1 MNKFIHEIFNLG
13 NEVANQTA
21 NNVSRWAKSGDL
33 HFNRIML
40 TNTLNLMWQ
49 NLLVSTNVRIPL
61 ISNIKINLNNFDFGP
76 PYTIIIET

>member
-1 MNKFIHEIFNLG
+1 
-13 NEVANQTA
+13 
-21 NNVSRWAKSGDL
+21 
-33 HFNRIML
+33 
-40 TNTLNLMWQ
+40 MWQ